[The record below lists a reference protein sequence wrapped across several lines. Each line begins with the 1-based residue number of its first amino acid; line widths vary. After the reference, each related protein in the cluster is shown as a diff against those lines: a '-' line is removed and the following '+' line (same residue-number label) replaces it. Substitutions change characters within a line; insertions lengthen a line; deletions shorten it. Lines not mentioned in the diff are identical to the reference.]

1 MWQLYFILTDL
12 VWFAWPPKIEHLIF
26 KFFWKF
32 AVFSYLNHLKNQIK
46 YVHFCKPILILY
58 LWWLLVYPFKKSLF
72 LKICINSVNSCWSQ
86 PNSKLAT
93 KKNHHR
99 KPLSR
104 IYNASLQFIQNPH
117 EGTLTMALHYIWAK
131 LISEG
136 PFFYLYISQISQ
148 WSL

>member
-1 MWQLYFILTDL
+1 MVYSKNMHKFCQLMLKST
-12 VWFAWPPKIEHLIF
+12 KF
-26 KFFWKF
+26 K
-32 AVFSYLNHLKNQIK
+32 
-46 YVHFCKPILILY
+46 
-58 LWWLLVYPFKKSLF
+58 
-72 LKICINSVNSCWSQ
+72 
-86 PNSKLAT
+86 AT

-148 WSL
+148 WSLHFSEFF